1 MSSVSSPHSPTGGKA
16 RDLAARLRGWG
27 GGGGWAGGGTK
38 IRKKKN
44 ILRQWH
50 DAK

>member
-27 GGGGWAGGGTK
+27 GGGESGEETA
-38 IRKKKN
+38 IIKKKKT
-44 ILRQWH
+44 RF
-50 DAK
+50 

>member
-27 GGGGWAGGGTK
+27 GGGGGGGGGGK
-38 IRKKKN
+38 KKRKKK
-44 ILRQWH
+44 Q
-50 DAK
+50 DSKTMA